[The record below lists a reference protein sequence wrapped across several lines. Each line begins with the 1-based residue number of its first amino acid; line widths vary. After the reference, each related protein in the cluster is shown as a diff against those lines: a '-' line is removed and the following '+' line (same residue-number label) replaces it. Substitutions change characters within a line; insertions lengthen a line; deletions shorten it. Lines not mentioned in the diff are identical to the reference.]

1 MKAIVGINVMLNS
14 YFLKNNFYPFGEV
27 MDISVAFK
35 FLIIFILV
43 IILISLTKGL
53 HFLMK
58 DDDQSIKMAKSL
70 TIQSSALCI
79 SFHFNI
85 CWLLN
90 GVDYTKSHLKKAT
103 YSSFFSVISSIRI

>member
-14 YFLKNNFYPFGEV
+14 YFLNNNFYPFGEV
-27 MDISVAFK
+27 MDISIVFK

-58 DDDQSIKMAKSL
+58 DDDQSNKMAKSL
-70 TIQSSALCI
+70 TIRVVLSV
-79 SFHFNI
+79 
-85 CWLLN
+85 LLFILIFV
-90 GVDYTKSHLKKAT
+90 G
-103 YSSFFSVISSIRI
+103 YSMGWITPNHI

>member
-1 MKAIVGINVMLNS
+1 MNATMNAIVGTNVKFNS

-27 MDISVAFK
+27 MDISIVFK

-58 DDDQSIKMAKSL
+58 DDDQSMKMAKSL
-70 TIQSSALCI
+70 TIRIVLSVFLFI
-79 SFHFNI
+79 LIFF
-85 CWLLN
+85 
-90 GVDYTKSHLKKAT
+90 G
-103 YSSFFSVISSIRI
+103 YSMGWITPNHI

>member
-14 YFLKNNFYPFGEV
+14 YFLNNNFYPFGEV

-70 TIQSSALCI
+70 TIRVILSVFLFI
-79 SFHFNI
+79 LIFI
-85 CWLLN
+85 
-90 GVDYTKSHLKKAT
+90 G
-103 YSSFFSVISSIRI
+103 YSMGWITPNHI